1 MAGDADRPG
10 PPDGERSLRSWL
22 PLVPDEAASVAA
34 AGSEERD
41 PALNRS
47 SVLRRA
53 GTVVFLVNF
62 ALLVAKAAVWWATGS
77 LAVGSEAANS
87 LTDSVYSLVVLAGLY
102 LTTKP
107 PDVEHPHGH
116 ERIEPFVSL
125 FVALGVFA
133 AGGLVLAGAG
143 RSLLSGAYAEA
154 AVPGVAAP
162 AVLVVGALAKVGLYR
177 YCLAMGKRTGSP
189 ALVAT
194 ALDTRNDVLTALAAL
209 VGVLGAVAGVPV
221 ADPVAALLV
230 GAVIVYAG
238 ASIARDNLNYL
249 LGTAPPESLRT
260 EIRDRALAHDDVRG
274 VHDVVAH
281 YVGPEVDV
289 SLHVEVEGDMTLLD
303 AHDVETQVT
312 ESIRALPAVDD
323 VFVHLDPRELDEWK
337 PTRATTD
344 DTSTDAGD
352 GPTDDGDHDHDHDDE

>member
-1 MAGDADRPG
+1 MSGDADPG
-10 PPDGERSLRSWL
+10 PSDGERRLRSWL
-22 PLVPDEAASVAA
+22 PLVPDETTPVAV
-34 AGSEERD
+34 AGTGRD
-41 PALNRS
+41 PGLDRA

-53 GTVVFLVNF
+53 GAVVFLVNL
-62 ALLVAKAAVWWATGS
+62 ALLAAKAAVWWATGS

-87 LTDSVYSLVVLAGLY
+87 LTDAVYSLVVLAGLY

-133 AGGLVLAGAG
+133 AGGLVVAGAG
-143 RSLLSGAYAEA
+143 RSLVSGAYADA
-154 AVPGVAAP
+154 AVPGLAAP
-162 AVLVVGALAKVGLYR
+162 AVLLVGALAKVGLYR
-177 YCLAMGKRTGSP
+177 YCLAMGKQSGSP

-209 VGVLGAVAGVPV
+209 VGVLGAAAGVPV
-221 ADPVAALLV
+221 ADPVAALVV

-238 ASIARDNLNYL
+238 LDIARDNISYL
-249 LGTAPPESLRT
+249 LGTAPPESLRA
-260 EIRDRALAHDDVRG
+260 EIRDRALAHPDVRG

-289 SLHVEVEGDMTLLD
+289 SLHVEVEGEMTLLE
-303 AHDVETQVT
+303 AHDVETEVI
-312 ESIRALPAVDD
+312 EAIRSLPAVDD
-323 VFVHLDPRELDEWK
+323 VFVHLDPRELDEW
-337 PTRATTD
+337 AAD
-344 DTSTDAGD
+344 GD
-352 GPTDDGDHDHDHDDE
+352 GTADGGD